1 MSQKTTNERERE
13 REDTYVL
20 NDPHLRGASWSALE
34 LQTDEKGETVTSKR
48 DSHVKETVLLCY
60 TTFILRG
67 SVNPNFWLPMATS
80 ASFTKPLRDKHAQ
93 RVTRA
98 RKG

>member
-34 LQTDEKGETVTSKR
+34 LQTDEKRR
-48 DSHVKETVLLCY
+48 DGHFKNGTRTLRTESAPTLLCY
-60 TTFILRG
+60 ANLI
-67 SVNPNFWLPMATS
+67 
-80 ASFTKPLRDKHAQ
+80 
-93 RVTRA
+93 
-98 RKG
+98 